1 MNLTKNEREAEWE
14 SIPRDDDGFIRLQ
27 FKTPRVITPSK
38 TIEKVSKKK
47 KAVKPFKK
55 GSWKQKLYDYVT
67 EHKFVHSAIKLFHLT
82 KHENIIYMKSEH
94 DMKVRTFSTRV
105 SDKKLDKLS
114 KKYPEGFVLINNM
127 NRQYTRLSFDSY
139 RKLAKVQSIAIEYTV
154 LVMEDGDDEHQK
166 MYDARNHIT
175 SINELCREIQYYR
188 NLVDGIIDIQCYA
201 CWYSIFKIDFKIL
214 VLDQNG
220 DMYTYKDINK
230 FLDAYKI
237 HPLI

>member
-1 MNLTKNEREAEWE
+1 
-14 SIPRDDDGFIRLQ
+14 
-27 FKTPRVITPSK
+27 
-38 TIEKVSKKK
+38 
-47 KAVKPFKK
+47 
-55 GSWKQKLYDYVT
+55 
-67 EHKFVHSAIKLFHLT
+67 
-82 KHENIIYMKSEH
+82 MKSEH

-154 LVMEDGDDEHQK
+154 LVMEDGDDEYQK